1 MIRGKKFVCSQCAMA
16 AIFYED
22 EMVLLYRFSIEIEK
36 DKNSLDLNL
45 GPTVETV
52 DHIVPSVANTRI
64 VNHIGG
70 EGFKKST
77 ANVYGFHHVSR
88 GRRFRTS
95 VPSPTYDPHY
105 YTPILEAFPGSEYVG
120 YAPNDLNIVATNVPP
135 IPRNQQPIE
144 VSSNGSS
151 TDVKT
156 IVETGA
162 EANFSKIERTCFGNH
177 VHVEKDIRESSK
189 QGNLGTTED
198 LTGVMNTENIEQP
211 LEDEGNNG
219 GDAGED

>member
-1 MIRGKKFVCSQCAMA
+1 MMICVYEWNTEPRLCVIFGAEDVATYQFRCRSPFTIETRNFLADVVTEEQHIAVVLDMIRGKKFVCSQCAMA

-77 ANVYGFHHVSR
+77 ANALTVFNFPGFHHVSR

-105 YTPILEAFPGSEYVG
+105 YTPILEACKPVR
-120 YAPNDLNIVATNVPP
+120 NIGKA
-135 IPRNQQPIE
+135 
-144 VSSNGSS
+144 
-151 TDVKT
+151 
-156 IVETGA
+156 
-162 EANFSKIERTCFGNH
+162 
-177 VHVEKDIRESSK
+177 
-189 QGNLGTTED
+189 
-198 LTGVMNTENIEQP
+198 
-211 LEDEGNNG
+211 
-219 GDAGED
+219 

>member
-1 MIRGKKFVCSQCAMA
+1 MSSSYVVQ
-16 AIFYED
+16 
-22 EMVLLYRFSIEIEK
+22 LQ
-36 DKNSLDLNL
+36 
-45 GPTVETV
+45 
-52 DHIVPSVANTRI
+52 RI
-64 VNHIGG
+64 
-70 EGFKKST
+70 
-77 ANVYGFHHVSR
+77 YGV
-88 GRRFRTS
+88 
-95 VPSPTYDPHY
+95 
-105 YTPILEAFPGSEYVG
+105 PGSEYVG